1 MLGTDSEELLGDGKV
16 LLFVRN
22 SIYQARVY
30 TGDRG
35 YLYRSL
41 KTKDLAEA
49 RKRAVRLLHETEYKQ
64 AEGIPLSQIT
74 MVQLIDE
81 YVALRQ
87 TQYDQSQ
94 LGNKQPTKNANK
106 KNSTSIYMLR
116 QIKRVVKFWRE
127 YCGSTAVDKVDNA
140 VLEGYITWRKE
151 YYHKLPKDKLP
162 KNARIN
168 PTDKTL
174 QWELTLGKTMLKYA
188 HERGYRGKNQLPTF
202 TLKGVKKIVRPA
214 FTLQDYAKLITG
226 MRKWIKEAT
235 TERQKYPRLL
245 LRDYVYVLSNSG
257 MRVGEANSMQWRDV
271 VPFKDNL
278 GRENYQFSVRG
289 KTDVRV
295 VTPRT
300 NVTRYIRRLMLRNP
314 NRQPEDY
321 VFRMRGGDRVITLID
336 QFQAMLAYV
345 GILTNREGERYTL
358 YSLRHF
364 YAMMGLNRK
373 KATPVWDLAK
383 NMGTSVAI
391 IEQYYGKH
399 ATSAELATRL
409 GG

>member
-1 MLGTDSEELLGDGKV
+1 MT
-16 LLFVRN
+16 
-22 SIYQARVY
+22 
-30 TGDRG
+30 
-35 YLYRSL
+35 
-41 KTKDLAEA
+41 
-49 RKRAVRLLHETEYKQ
+49 
-64 AEGIPLSQIT
+64 
-74 MVQLIDE
+74 QLIDE

-87 TQYDQSQ
+87 KQYDQSQ
-94 LGNKQPTKNANK
+94 LGNKKPTKNTNK

-116 QIKRVVKFWRE
+116 QIKRVVKFWIA

-140 VLEGYITWRKE
+140 VLQGFIVWRKE

-162 KNARIN
+162 KNARLD

-188 HERGYRGKNQLPTF
+188 HERGYRGKNQLPTY

-214 FTLQDYAKLITG
+214 FTLQDYTTLIKG
-226 MRKWIKEAT
+226 MRKWISEAT
-235 TERQKYPRLL
+235 TERQKYPRML
-245 LRDYVYVLSNSG
+245 LRDYVLVLSNSG
-257 MRVGEANSMQWRDV
+257 MRVGEANNMQWRDV

-278 GRENYQFSVRG
+278 GRDNYQFTVNG
-289 KTDVRV
+289 KTDSRV

-300 NVTRYIRRLMLRNP
+300 NAVRYIARLIGRSA
-314 NRQPEDY
+314 NREPTDY
-321 VFRMRGGDRVITLID
+321 VFRMRDGGRVITLID
-336 QFQAMLAYV
+336 QFQAMLAHA
-345 GILTNREGERYTL
+345 GILTNRDGEKYTL

-364 YAMMGLNRK
+364 YAMQGLNRK
-373 KATPVWDLAK
+373 KATPVWDIAK

-391 IEQYYGKH
+391 IEQYYGRH